1 MQFLIGKRIKFW
13 KVDTL
18 TTNDFIERYQEFN
31 GYEYRFSEIEPGTIL
46 YIDNKEAIY
55 IMAKEGIIKI
65 LELQGENSKRM
76 NTPEFLRGN
85 KIEVID
91 KFE

>member
-1 MQFLIGKRIKFW
+1 M
-13 KVDTL
+13 DTI
-18 TTNDFIERYQEFN
+18 TNEEFINKYQEFK
-31 GYEYRFSEIEPGTIL
+31 GYEYRFSGIEPGTIV

-55 IMAKEGIIKI
+55 IMTKKGILKV
-65 LELQGENSKRM
+65 LEIQGENAKRM
-76 NTPEFLRGN
+76 TTPEFLRGN

>member
-1 MQFLIGKRIKFW
+1 M
-13 KVDTL
+13 DT
-18 TTNDFIERYQEFN
+18 TTTEEFINRYQEFK

-55 IMAKEGIIKI
+55 IMAKEGILKV
-65 LELQGENSKRM
+65 LEIQGENARRM
-76 NTPEFLRGN
+76 TTPEFLRGN
-85 KIEVID
+85 KLEVIE